1 MFSEPPESRK
11 AIDRHLARVVM
22 LHVND
27 DAGAA
32 GRKDGRLPFDFG
44 NANNRS
50 GGGVFAGSSAPTSH
64 FTWCA

>member
-1 MFSEPPESRK
+1 
-11 AIDRHLARVVM
+11 M